1 MKTIFTL
8 GGMRLQVSILLLN
21 LVIRP
26 SSQVPLH
33 LNLGRGCGRLA
44 PPPPPPM
51 QVFYGWQYRTNVGL
65 VIGYKRGDCLSLKL
79 VLYIVGISLVVCGED
94 RASAVGL
101 YCSF

>member
-1 MKTIFTL
+1 MKDEDL

-44 PPPPPPM
+44 PPP
-51 QVFYGWQYRTNVGL
+51 N
-65 VIGYKRGDCLSLKL
+65 
-79 VLYIVGISLVVCGED
+79 
-94 RASAVGL
+94 ASFFMAGNTGQML
-101 YCSF
+101 DW